1 MAQNE
6 TKIVLVFVKNDDQKA
21 KLITT
26 FDTIFQPMMLIRYL
40 SQIGKYFLMI
50 REIFVKQTKWSV
62 TKNLIFKEI
71 DDLIINSMGIVCFIS
86 FFVGGVV
93 SIQTA
98 LNLNN
103 PLIPTYLIGFA
114 TRQSVILE
122 FAPTFISI
130 IMAGKMGSF
139 ITSSIGTMR
148 VTEQI
153 DALEVMGVNSLNYL
167 VFPKIVTLF
176 LYPFIIGISMFLGIF
191 GGWVAA
197 VYGGYTSSESFIT
210 GIQLDFNPFHI
221 AYAFIKTLIFAMLLA
236 TIPSFHGYY
245 MKGGALEV
253 GKASTVSF
261 VWTSVC
267 IITFNYILTQLLLG

>member
-1 MAQNE
+1 M
-6 TKIVLVFVKNDDQKA
+6 LV
-21 KLITT
+21 
-26 FDTIFQPMMLIRYL
+26 RYL
-40 SQIGKYFLMI
+40 SQIGRYFLML
-50 REIFVKQTKWSV
+50 REVFKKPTKGSV
-62 TKNLIFKEI
+62 LRGLILKEV
-71 DDLIINSMGIVCFIS
+71 DDLIIDSLGIVAFIS

-93 SIQTA
+93 AIQTA
-98 LNLNN
+98 LNLTSS
-103 PLIPTYLIGFA
+103 LIPKYLIGFA

-167 VFPKIVTLF
+167 VFPKIVASL
-176 LYPFIIGISMFLGIF
+176 LYPFVIGISMFLGIL
-191 GGWVAA
+191 GGWIAG
-197 VYGGYTSSESFIT
+197 VYGGFTSSDQFIQGLQT
-210 GIQLDFNPFHI
+210 DFVPFHV
-221 AYAFIKTLIFAMLLA
+221 AYAFIKTMIFAFLLA

-253 GKASTVSF
+253 GKASTVAF
-261 VWTSVC
+261 VWTSVM
-267 IITFNYILTQLLLG
+267 IILVNFILTQLLLSK